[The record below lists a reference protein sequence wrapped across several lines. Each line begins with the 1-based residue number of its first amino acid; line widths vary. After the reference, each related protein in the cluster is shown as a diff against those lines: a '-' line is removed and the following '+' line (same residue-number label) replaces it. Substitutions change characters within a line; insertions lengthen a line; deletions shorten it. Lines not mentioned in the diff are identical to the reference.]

1 MDRQKSLADDYLTK
15 TNQIYETNKMLRKI
29 NQDIDKTDSLIG
41 KNKLK
46 TFSEIIEAM
55 QEREK
60 LSKTDLEIA

>member
-1 MDRQKSLADDYLTK
+1 
-15 TNQIYETNKMLRKI
+15 MLRKI